1 MDKDDADCGPLMQFT
16 AATLD
21 DEVVKQLFVSTQQI
35 NLELC
40 MKYAVER
47 TVPRFLD
54 SDGTVSSGDHWLIIG
69 RSGDWFPHI
78 WADGFRRDDLR
89 FVSSIRF
96 LSDDRFSLSR
106 DLRFDFKREELGR
119 SDCEKMQSRLFSVAF
134 GSSPLENIL
143 QLSSAAV
150 IVFEHSFYI
159 FDKSSHLQD
168 QQKSVPSFYVALEE
182 YMESPHAAAVREAV
196 SAAVQA
202 YEAAV
207 TPAAHAYEE
216 AVTTAS
222 RAYEE
227 AVTTAAHTYDEAM
240 RTSRTWMTKLPFKRM
255 KKKAKEAL
263 ERSMEERERSMENA
277 REALERSKEK
287 AREALERS
295 EKEKEAL
302 RSKAKT
308 ELIKTV
314 LEIGLNNRLPR
325 P

>member
-1 MDKDDADCGPLMQFT
+1 MRQ
-16 AATLD
+16 
-21 DEVVKQLFVSTQQI
+21 
-35 NLELC
+35 
-40 MKYAVER
+40 
-47 TVPRFLD
+47 
-54 SDGTVSSGDHWLIIG
+54 
-69 RSGDWFPHI
+69 
-78 WADGFRRDDLR
+78 
-89 FVSSIRF
+89 
-96 LSDDRFSLSR
+96 
-106 DLRFDFKREELGR
+106 
-119 SDCEKMQSRLFSVAF
+119 AF

-143 QLSSAAV
+143 QLSSGEFGHHVVMNLLMIDHLAAV

-314 LEIGLNNRLPR
+314 LEIGLNNRLRMFYRRVVTTIPLTHLFLAR

>member
-1 MDKDDADCGPLMQFT
+1 
-16 AATLD
+16 
-21 DEVVKQLFVSTQQI
+21 
-35 NLELC
+35 
-40 MKYAVER
+40 MKYAFER
-47 TVPRFLD
+47 TVTRSLD

-69 RSGDWFPHI
+69 RSGAWFPHI
-78 WADGFRRDDLR
+78 WAIEFQ
-89 FVSSIRF
+89 
-96 LSDDRFSLSR
+96 
-106 DLRFDFKREELGR
+106 RENLGR

-134 GSSPLENIL
+134 GSSPFENIL
-143 QLSSAAV
+143 QLSSAAS

-159 FDKSSHLQD
+159 FDKSRHLQD

-182 YMESPHAAAVREAV
+182 YMESPHAAAVRKAV
-196 SAAVQA
+196 SAAVQV

-227 AVTTAAHTYDEAM
+227 AVTTAAYTYEEAM
-240 RTSRTWMTKLPFKRM
+240 RTSHTWTTKLPFKRM

-314 LEIGLNNRLPR
+314 LEISLDNRLPR
-325 P
+325 PQCWAMQPNINDALVRREAEASRRVA